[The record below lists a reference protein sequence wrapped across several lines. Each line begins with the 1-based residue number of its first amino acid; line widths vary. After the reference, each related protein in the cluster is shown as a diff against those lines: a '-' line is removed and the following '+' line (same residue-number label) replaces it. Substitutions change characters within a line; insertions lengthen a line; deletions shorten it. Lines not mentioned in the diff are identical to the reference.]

1 MSLYDSFFSDLNKNH
16 VYDLIKDKIFTET
29 QINISLDNEYK
40 KIFDANIQQI
50 FNENNAN
57 SLDEINNIVIHNIIP
72 LYSDKLNNN
81 KEKDYDSNIQSDYD
95 NLFSERMKQ
104 NEAFK
109 NMKTEKEQRLE
120 EEKLAEEKLA
130 EEKLAEQRLAEEKL
144 AEQRLAEQKLAE
156 QRLAEQKLAETRLA
170 EQRLDSMS
178 FQSINIDEWRPVQK
192 IVSNKRSHVR
202 SSRYNYSFN
211 LKNNNIN
218 IQNNSQIQKLII
230 PLEDNYIF
238 NHSIICLSIKELNL
252 DISLELEKE
261 LDNNQRTYGVYKP
274 IEAHRFNKPN
284 TDSITI
290 KITDI
295 TNTEYVNQDIINVTK
310 LEISEDTIILNVN
323 SVKDI
328 MKEDY
333 FKVLNLS
340 TNIVELRYMLLEP
353 MKVIKIEKNKLFFK
367 TNYIMNATIVD
378 DIEMKLMNVSNQ
390 NVLFIR

>member
-218 IQNNSQIQKLII
+218 IQNNSQIQNLII